1 MFLYG
6 WFLHTLEALINAA
19 LVFAALTFVAQ
30 ISTEPCF
37 FNSPDKSLIDLV

>member
-6 WFLHTLEALINAA
+6 WLLHTLEALINAA

-30 ISTEPCF
+30 MVFQMNLASSIVLTSH
-37 FNSPDKSLIDLV
+37 